1 MRARFL
7 FRPIPPEAYGPATA
21 PFNAPDAAL
30 AGWRQWKDFFRLA
43 GQWKNAAVNFLFLCA
58 CGLAAL
64 PSGAPEAAAAEARL
78 LLLGDS
84 ITAGY
89 GLAPEEGLVAQL
101 QRMLSVDGMSATV
114 LDGGVS
120 GDTAA
125 GGLARLDWMLAD
137 RPSHAVVALGGND
150 ALRGLDPAA
159 TEAALA
165 AILDRLAVEGI
176 PVLLAGMKAPR
187 NLGAAYVEAFDA
199 LYPRLAARYPVVF
212 YPFFLEGAAADPRLN
227 QPDGIHPNARGV
239 AEIAGR
245 LKTYV
250 KRLLALSSKTP
261 GDSGRE
267 RGG

>member
-7 FRPIPPEAYGPATA
+7 FRPILPNAYGPAAA

-30 AGWRQWKDFFRLA
+30 AGRRRWKGSFHLV
-43 GQWKNAAVNFLFLCA
+43 GQWENFAAIFLFLCA
-58 CGLAAL
+58 CGLAVPLFSA
-64 PSGAPEAAAAEARL
+64 SNATAAEARL
-78 LLLGDS
+78 LMLGDS
-84 ITAGY
+84 ITAAY
-89 GLAPEEGLVAQL
+89 GLAPEEGLPAQL
-101 QRMLSVDGMSATV
+101 QRALREDGVAADV

-137 RPSHAVVALGGND
+137 RPTHAVVALGGND
-150 ALRGLDPAA
+150 ALRGIEPAA

-165 AILDRLAVEGI
+165 AILERLAAENI

-187 NLGAAYVEAFDA
+187 NLGEAYVEAFDG
-199 LYPRLAARYPVVF
+199 LYPRLAARYEVVF
-212 YPFFLEGAAADPRLN
+212 FPFLLDGVAGDPMLN
-227 QPDGIHPNARGV
+227 QPDGIHPNARGA

-250 KRLLALSSKTP
+250 KRLLALSSKAP

-267 RGG
+267 QGG

>member
-1 MRARFL
+1 MRARSL
-7 FRPIPPEAYGPATA
+7 FRPILPDAYGPAAA

-30 AGWRQWKDFFRLA
+30 AGRRQWKDSFHLA
-43 GQWKNAAVNFLFLCA
+43 WQWKNLAATFLFLCA
-58 CGLAAL
+58 CGLAVPL
-64 PSGAPEAAAAEARL
+64 IGASNAAAAEARL
-78 LLLGDS
+78 LMLGDS

-89 GLAPEEGLVAQL
+89 GLAPEDGLVAQL
-101 QRMLSVDGMSATV
+101 RRALREDGTAAVV

-165 AILDRLAVEGI
+165 AILERLAAERI

-187 NLGAAYVEAFDA
+187 NLGEAYVEAFDG
-199 LYPRLAARYPVVF
+199 LYPRLAARHEVVF
-212 YPFFLEGAAADPRLN
+212 FPFLLDGVAGDPLLN
-227 QPDGIHPNARGV
+227 QPDGIHPNAAGAAIV
-239 AEIAGR
+239 AERVREA
-245 LKTYV
+245 LEP
-250 KRLLALSSKTP
+250 LLPVPTP
-261 GDSGRE
+261 ATQ
-267 RGG
+267 